1 MEGVGR
7 FFAVVIA
14 IVVGGAWAVGGL
26 VGTVYWAL
34 EDEVVN
40 ALLSVFIPMYGA
52 VSVLM
57 DVAL

>member
-7 FFAVVIA
+7 FFAVAIA
-14 IVVGGAWAVGGL
+14 IAVGGAWAVGGL

>member
-1 MEGVGR
+1 MSS
-7 FFAVVIA
+7 VIGGALA
-14 IVVGGAWAVGGL
+14 IVLGGAWMCGGIVG
-26 VGTVYWAL
+26 VVYWAL